1 MKIKYLDKNY
11 DVLKIVESKTN
22 RGPTGYIIEI
32 DPGHFQTVY
41 DYNVNVIDNSPIDNE
56 VITKTLDMLSTS
68 IDAMRYELSTL
79 YDLQSSL
86 KKQFTIGNLEF
97 NKLYKFYNING
108 NDDSPEEDVYYGVIN
123 KIVANEGYYTVYYC
137 GINNNLIHGA
147 QNFEDC
153 QYASFDAD
161 GVIDISSNDLEAFIN
176 HCTPI
181 TEEEYYKAV
190 ENLYNN
196 IINRSKYWFNKYIK

>member
-11 DVLKIVESKTN
+11 DVLKIVESKIN
-22 RGPTGYIIEI
+22 PTAYIIEI

-41 DYNVNVIDNSPIDNE
+41 DYNVDVIDNSPIDNE

-68 IDAMRYELSTL
+68 IDATRHELSTL

-86 KKQFTIGNLEF
+86 QKQFTIGNLEF

-108 NDDSPEEDVYYGVIN
+108 DDDPPEEDVYYGVIN

-137 GINNNLIHGA
+137 AINNNLIHEA

-161 GVIDISSNDLEAFIN
+161 GIIDISPDYLEDFIN

-190 ENLYNN
+190 ETLYNN

>member
-11 DVLKIVESKTN
+11 DVLKIVESKIN
-22 RGPTGYIIEI
+22 PTAYIIEI

-41 DYNVNVIDNSPIDNE
+41 DYNVDVIDNSPIDNE

-68 IDAMRYELSTL
+68 IDATRHELSTL

-86 KKQFTIGNLEF
+86 QKQFTIGNLEF

-108 NDDSPEEDVYYGVIN
+108 DDDPPEEDVYYGVIN

-137 GINNNLIHGA
+137 GINNNLIHEA

-161 GVIDISSNDLEAFIN
+161 GVIDISPNDLEAFIN